1 MRTALVTGATGFLGG
16 HVVRALDGLGWRVRA
31 LARDP
36 PRAATLLPAG
46 TEIYGG
52 DLSAATDLEGACRD
66 CEAIVHVAGLVKA
79 RGLEDYREVNARGTE
94 RLLRAAARSAP
105 GALFLLVSSQ
115 AAVGPA
121 RMGRPVAES
130 DAPRPISWY
139 GLSKREG
146 EEAVECLWAGAW
158 IIVRPAVIYGPG
170 DRGLLT
176 IFRAAARGMVPVP
189 GDGRHIQVIA
199 AEEAAAA
206 IARAVERRDLVG
218 RRGFLCDPEPIAVR
232 ALCVAIAS
240 LPPKPARLVRVPDF
254 AVRAAGLLASIGERA
269 LGRSLA
275 FNSDKA
281 REILAGEWV
290 CDPLPLRRDLGLGAP
305 TPLEDGLR
313 ETWNWYAA
321 CGWLPL

>member
-1 MRTALVTGATGFLGG
+1 MRTAFVTGATGFLGG
-16 HVVRALDGLGWRVRA
+16 HVARALNGLGWQVRA

-36 PRAATLLPAG
+36 ARAATLLPAG
-46 TEIYGG
+46 TQIYGG
-52 DLSAATDLEGACRD
+52 DLSPATDLEAACRD
-66 CEAIVHVAGLVKA
+66 CEAVVHVAGLVKA
-79 RGLEDYREVNARGTE
+79 KGLDDYREVNARGTE
-94 RLLRAAARSAP
+94 RLLHAATRSAP
-105 GALFLLVSSQ
+105 DALFLLVSSQ

-130 DAPRPISWY
+130 DAPKPISWY

-146 EEAVECLWAGAW
+146 EEAVERLWAGAW
-158 IIVRPAVIYGPG
+158 IIVRPAVVYGPG

-189 GDGRHIQVIA
+189 GNGRHIQVIA

-206 IARAVERRDLVG
+206 ITQAIDRRDLAG
-218 RRGFLCDPEPIAVR
+218 RRGFLCNPEPIAVR
-232 ALCVAIAS
+232 VLCAAIAR
-240 LPPKPARLVRVPDF
+240 LPPRPARLIRVPDF
-254 AVRAAGLLASIGERA
+254 AVRAAGLLATIGESA

-275 FNSDKA
+275 FNADKA
-281 REILAGEWV
+281 REILAGEWI
-290 CDPLPLRRDLGLGAP
+290 CDPLPLRRDLGLGTP